1 MKGGQ
6 KFGSEKATMWL
17 KWKVVLVMDRI
28 WYKMQFIDFL
38 PKNLKQ
44 LT

>member
-28 WYKMQFIDFL
+28 W
-38 PKNLKQ
+38 
-44 LT
+44 